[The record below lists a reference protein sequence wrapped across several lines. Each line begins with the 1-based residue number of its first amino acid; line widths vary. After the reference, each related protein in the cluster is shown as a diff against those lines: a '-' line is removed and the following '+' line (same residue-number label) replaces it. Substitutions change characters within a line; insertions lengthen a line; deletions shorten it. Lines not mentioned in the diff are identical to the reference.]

1 MNDSPPIRPSLLPY
15 GRQWIDDADVEAV
28 VAALKSA
35 WLTTGP
41 AVERFESALCRHT
54 AAAHAVAVSNGTA
67 ALHTAMAVLGVGP
80 GDEVIVPAM
89 TFAATANAVVYCGGT
104 PVFADVEPD
113 TLLLD
118 PVDAASR
125 ITPRTRGIIAV
136 DYAGQPADYA
146 ALRAVADRHGLF
158 LAADACHALGGSL
171 DGRSVG
177 SLADVSTFSFHP
189 VKPIATG
196 EGGAVT
202 TADEQLARRMRIFR
216 NHGITSDHR
225 SRESAGAHRYEM
237 VSLGFNYR
245 LSDIHC
251 ALGCSQL
258 DKLPR
263 WVARRQE
270 IAAAYDA
277 SLAATRAYRPL
288 SVRPGCSHAYHLYV
302 VRCVRALIGQH
313 RDDVFSRLRR
323 EGIGSNVHYPP
334 VHLHPYYRERFA
346 TGPGMCPNAER
357 AYEEILSLPIFP
369 AMTDD
374 DVGDVLRGLAQ
385 VAGVATGFPVIA
397 PCATGGTS
405 STEPRQIVR
414 ARSA

>member
-1 MNDSPPIRPSLLPY
+1 MDDQPPIRPSLLPY
-15 GRQWIDDADVEAV
+15 GRQSIDAADVEAV
-28 VAALKSA
+28 VAALQSA

-41 AVERFESALCRHT
+41 AVERFEAALCRHT
-54 AAAHAVAVSNGTA
+54 GAARAVAVSNGTA
-67 ALHTAMAVLGVGP
+67 ALHTAMAALGVGP

-113 TLLLD
+113 SLLLD
-118 PVDAASR
+118 PIDAARR

-171 DGRSVG
+171 DGRPVG

-202 TADEQLARRMRIFR
+202 TADEQLARRARIFR

-225 SRESAGAHRYEM
+225 SRETAGAHRYEM

-245 LSDIHC
+245 LSDIQC

-258 DKLPR
+258 EKLPR
-263 WVARRQE
+263 WVERRQA
-270 IAAAYDA
+270 IAAAYDEA
-277 SLAATRAYRPL
+277 LSTDPVYRPL
-288 SVRPGCSHAYHLYV
+288 AVRAGCRHAYHLYV
-302 VRCVRALIGQH
+302 VRCLAHATGPE
-313 RDDVFSRLRR
+313 RDRVFASLRR
-323 EGIGSNVHYPP
+323 QGIGTNVHYPP
-334 VHLHPYYRERFA
+334 VHLHPYYRA
-346 TGPGMCPNAER
+346 TFGTAPGLCPHAER

-369 AMTDD
+369 GMADGD
-374 DVGDVLRGLAQ
+374 IRDVLRGLAR
-385 VAGVATGFPVIA
+385 VAGREAGD
-397 PCATGGTS
+397 
-405 STEPRQIVR
+405 
-414 ARSA
+414 SAAVPAAA

>member
-1 MNDSPPIRPSLLPY
+1 
-15 GRQWIDDADVEAV
+15 
-28 VAALKSA
+28 
-35 WLTTGP
+35 
-41 AVERFESALCRHT
+41 
-54 AAAHAVAVSNGTA
+54 
-67 ALHTAMAVLGVGP
+67 
-80 GDEVIVPAM
+80 M

-104 PVFADVEPD
+104 PIFADVEPD
-113 TLLLD
+113 TLLID
-118 PVDAASR
+118 PVDVAR
-125 ITPRTRGIIAV
+125 RVTPRTRGIVAV
-136 DYAGQPADYA
+136 DYAGQPADYP

-171 DGRSVG
+171 DGRPVG
-177 SLADVSTFSFHP
+177 SLADASTFSFHP

-202 TADEQLARRMRIFR
+202 TADEHLARRMKIFR

-245 LSDIHC
+245 LSDIQC

-263 WVARRQE
+263 WVARRQA

-277 SLAATRAYRPL
+277 SFAATRAYRPL
-288 SVRPGCSHAYHLYV
+288 SARPGCSHAYHLYV
-302 VRCVRALIGQH
+302 VRCARTVIGQH
-313 RDDVFSRLRR
+313 RDDVFSLLRR
-323 EGIGSNVHYPP
+323 AGIGTNVHYPP

-346 TGPGMCPNAER
+346 TGPGLCPNAEQ
-357 AYEEILSLPIFP
+357 AYDEILSLPIFP
-369 AMTDD
+369 AMTDT
-374 DVGDVLRGLAQ
+374 DVGDVLRGIAQLAE
-385 VAGVATGFPVIA
+385 VAAGYQMIVPDRTS
-397 PCATGGTS
+397 GTS
-405 STEPRQIVR
+405 VTAPGQLAP

>member
-1 MNDSPPIRPSLLPY
+1 MQDLPRIRQSLLPY
-15 GRQWIDDADVEAV
+15 GRQSIDDADVEAV
-28 VAALKSA
+28 VTALRSA

-41 AVERFESALCRHT
+41 AVERFEAALCRHSG
-54 AAAHAVAVSNGTA
+54 AAHAIAVSNGTA
-67 ALHTAMAVLGVGP
+67 ALHAAMAALGVGP

-118 PVDAASR
+118 PADAARR
-125 ITPRTRGIIAV
+125 ITPRTRGIVAV
-136 DYAGQPADYA
+136 DYAGHPADYP
-146 ALRAVADRHGLF
+146 ALRAIADRHGLF

-171 DGRSVG
+171 EGRPVG

-202 TADEQLARRMRIFR
+202 TADERLARRVRIFR

-245 LSDIHC
+245 LSDIQC

-258 DKLPR
+258 DKLPE
-263 WVARRQE
+263 WVARRRA
-270 IAAAYDA
+270 IAAAYDRA
-277 SLAATRAYRPL
+277 LKALPDFAPLA
-288 SVRPGCSHAYHLYV
+288 VRPGCGHAYHLYV
-302 VRCVRALIGQH
+302 VHCLTEGAGVD
-313 RDDVFSRLRR
+313 RDHVFSALRR
-323 EGIGSNVHYPP
+323 AGIGTNVHYPP

-346 TGPGMCPNAER
+346 TGPGLCPRAES
-357 AYEEILSLPIFP
+357 AYTKILSLPIFP
-369 AMTDD
+369 AMLD
-374 DVGDVLRGLAQ
+374 GDVRDVLVGLTSI
-385 VAGVATGFPVIA
+385 AGREDCGL
-397 PCATGGTS
+397 GGG
-405 STEPRQIVR
+405 
-414 ARSA
+414 SAAA

>member
-1 MNDSPPIRPSLLPY
+1 MLDIPRIHPSLLPY
-15 GRQWIDDADVEAV
+15 GRQSIDDADVEAV

-41 AVERFESALCRHT
+41 AVERFETALCCHT
-54 AAAHAVAVSNGTA
+54 GAAHAVAVSNGTA
-67 ALHTAMAVLGVGP
+67 ALHAAMAALGVGP

-89 TFAATANAVVYCGGT
+89 TFAATANAVVYCGAT

-125 ITPRTRGIIAV
+125 VTARTRGIVAV
-136 DYAGQPADYA
+136 DYAGQPADYV
-146 ALRAVADRHGLF
+146 ALRTVANRHGLF

-171 DGRSVG
+171 DGRPVG

-202 TADEQLARRMRIFR
+202 TADEQLARRVKIFR

-237 VSLGFNYR
+237 VSLGYNYR
-245 LSDIHC
+245 LSDIQC

-258 DKLPR
+258 DKLSR
-263 WVARRQE
+263 WVERRRA
-270 IAAAYDA
+270 IAAVYDQA
-277 SLAATRAYRPL
+277 LDSLPAFAPL
-288 SVRPGCSHAYHLYV
+288 SVRPGVGHAYHLYV
-302 VRCVRALIGQH
+302 VRCLPEASG
-313 RDDVFSRLRR
+313 RDRDHLFTRLRR
-323 EGIGSNVHYPP
+323 AGIGTNVHYPP
-334 VHLHPYYRERFA
+334 VHLHPYYRKTFG
-346 TGPGMCPNAER
+346 TGPGLCPNAEL
-357 AYEEILSLPIFP
+357 AYEKILSLPIFP
-369 AMTDD
+369 GMSDS
-374 DVGDVLRGLAQ
+374 DVRDVLMGLAR
-385 VAGVATGFPVIA
+385 VASRDAGDSGEVLTAA
-397 PCATGGTS
+397 
-405 STEPRQIVR
+405 
-414 ARSA
+414 

>member
-1 MNDSPPIRPSLLPY
+1 MQDLPRIRTSLLPY
-15 GRQWIDDADVEAV
+15 GRQSIDDADVEAV
-28 VAALKSA
+28 VAALRSA

-41 AVERFESALCRHT
+41 AVERFEAALCHHT
-54 AAAHAVAVSNGTA
+54 GAAHAVAVSNGTA
-67 ALHTAMAVLGVGP
+67 ALHAAMAALGVGP

-118 PVDAASR
+118 PADAVQR
-125 ITPRTRGIIAV
+125 ITSRTRGIVAV
-136 DYAGQPADYA
+136 DYAGQPADYP

-171 DGRSVG
+171 KGRPVG

-202 TADEQLARRMRIFR
+202 TNDEQLARRARIFR

-237 VSLGFNYR
+237 VSLGYNYR
-245 LSDIHC
+245 LSDIQC

-258 DKLPR
+258 EKLPR
-263 WVARRQE
+263 WVERRRA
-270 IAAAYDA
+270 IAAEYDQA
-277 SLAATRAYRPL
+277 LEAVPEFEPLAVRAGR
-288 SVRPGCSHAYHLYV
+288 GHAYHLYV
-302 VRCVRALIGQH
+302 VRCLTESAG
-313 RDDVFSRLRR
+313 RDRDHVFSALRR
-323 EGIGSNVHYPP
+323 AGIGTNVHYPP

-346 TGPGMCPNAER
+346 TGPGLCPRAEE
-357 AYEEILSLPIFP
+357 AYERILSLPIYP
-369 AMTDD
+369 GMSD
-374 DVGDVLRGLAQ
+374 GDVRDVLVGLAA
-385 VAGVATGFPVIA
+385 VAGRAGLDS
-397 PCATGGTS
+397 GGN
-405 STEPRQIVR
+405 
-414 ARSA
+414 SAAA